1 MTSPHLT
8 PEQRQTLVD
17 LFAQADHAEALR
29 CVAGIVG
36 HGIDDLTVALDVKT
50 AILKVANDVAKYERS
65 QYVITPHLTL
75 LASGEVVKDFVVT
88 NASVKGAWAG
98 CFTSLHAALSAYPG
112 ATVAKS

>member
-65 QYVITPHLTL
+65 RYTIEKSGYYIQ
-75 LASGEVVKDFVVT
+75 SGERVTDYAVTGPQGFVRAYPT
-88 NASVKGAWAG
+88 
-98 CFTSLHAALSAYPG
+98 LHAAKSAFPG
-112 ATVAKS
+112 ATVVES